1 MMACGSFARDVLNR
15 NLRRC
20 SCVSG
25 EKEYKRDS
33 EACIEISSSLATA
46 SFFFAEERKCG
57 AESTSPYWTEDA
69 REKEKRPAFD
79 NQERRGET
87 NHNILYIE
95 DRKENR
101 KKMDG

>member
-33 EACIEISSSLATA
+33 EAYIEISSSLATA
-46 SFFFAEERKCG
+46 SFFAEERKCG
-57 AESTSPYWTEDA
+57 AESTSPYWTEDV
-69 REKEKRPAFD
+69 REKEKRPAFG
-79 NQERRGET
+79 NQKRKEER